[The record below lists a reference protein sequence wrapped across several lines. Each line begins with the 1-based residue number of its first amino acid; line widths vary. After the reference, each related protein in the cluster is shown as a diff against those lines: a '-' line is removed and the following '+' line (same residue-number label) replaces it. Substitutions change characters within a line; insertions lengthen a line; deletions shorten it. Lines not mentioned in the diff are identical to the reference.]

1 MKKEIRQLWIKRE
14 DRKEDSGSN
23 VDWKKQRSTL
33 FLVLDPC
40 LSGKLDPDPDFVLKS
55 TFRSVRG
62 SK

>member
-1 MKKEIRQLWIKRE
+1 VDKKGKTE
-14 DRKEDSGSN
+14 RKIAEASN
-23 VDWKKQRSTL
+23 VDWKKQRRKLGCGSAL